1 MKLVRLAFW
10 SAVAYGVILVL
21 ISGALPAG
29 PYQTI
34 TLLGIPL
41 IIISVFIARDL
52 ARQATHPK
60 PVQVHPATS
69 FTVDPVQFLSDQIRV
84 AMRASDSFYDGTVRA
99 RLKELL
105 INKAAIEKGLTKDE
119 VRLRLSDPKTAAK
132 LLHDNSLYKAL
143 LGPVPKTGGDKVK
156 MINSA
161 IDMIGEWKA

>member
-1 MKLVRLAFW
+1 MKVVRLAFW

-21 ISGALPAG
+21 IRGALPDG
-29 PYQTI
+29 SYQTI

-41 IIISVFIARDL
+41 VVVAVFIARDL
-52 ARQATHPK
+52 ARQATNPI
-60 PVQVHPATS
+60 PVQVHPVTS
-69 FTVDPVQFLSDQIRV
+69 LTVDPVLFLSDQIRI

-105 INKAAIEKGLTKDE
+105 INKAAIEKGLSKDE
-119 VRLRLSDPKTAAK
+119 VRLLLSDPKSAAR
-132 LLHDNSLYKAL
+132 LLHDSSLYEAL

-161 IDMIGEWKA
+161 IDMIGEWKG